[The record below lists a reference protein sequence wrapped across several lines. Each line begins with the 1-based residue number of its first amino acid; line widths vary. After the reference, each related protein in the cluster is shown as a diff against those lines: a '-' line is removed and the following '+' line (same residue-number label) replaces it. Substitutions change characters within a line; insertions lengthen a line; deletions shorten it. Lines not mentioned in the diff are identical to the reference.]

1 MIDQNPS
8 QTVPHIGRLAFDIL
22 TVEKGSKH
30 PMNAS
35 RLYSI
40 ESKKFR
46 IHRTLRSATLSVDI
60 HLEST

>member
-1 MIDQNPS
+1 
-8 QTVPHIGRLAFDIL
+8 LAFDIL